1 MANEN
6 FLRQQNYLPDDD
18 TDNRMIRE
26 NGFSGTVI
34 YSLQD
39 VSTSGPDAEDLVWA
53 RHSPVSHDAMDGSQT
68 QQLTQGINNPV
79 ARPRQSHFQAS
90 NPVQSE

>member
-18 TDNRMIRE
+18 IDNRMIRE

-34 YSLQD
+34 DSLQD
-39 VSTSGPDAEDLVWA
+39 VSTSGPDAEDLVWV
-53 RHSPVSHDAMDGSQT
+53 RRSPVSGDAMDGPHTRQS
-68 QQLTQGINNPV
+68 TQGINNPV
-79 ARPRQSHFQAS
+79 ARPRQPQFQAS